1 MSNIDPTEGIRR
13 ALVSDINA
21 VEGSRE
27 YWEEKHGQV
36 WDTDEL
42 TKEFSVESFFSPFIM
57 VRRLSDGITG
67 TMMFQHSP
75 RFYFGF
81 KEDK

>member
-1 MSNIDPTEGIRR
+1 MPNIDKTEDIRR
-13 ALVSDINA
+13 VLVSGINE

-27 YWEEKHGQV
+27 YMEEKHGKI

-42 TKEFSVESFFSPFIM
+42 TKEFSVEAFLAPFIT
-57 VRRLSDGITG
+57 VRRLSDGIMG
-67 TMMFQHSP
+67 TMMFQDYP

-81 KEDK
+81 RGEE